1 MRATYHEH
9 RSRSGIRIAIAHLP
23 ESECTSL
30 SVNLPAGSRDDP
42 PGLAGLAHFV
52 EHMLFKGTARRDA
65 KAISIE
71 TENVGASLNA
81 HTSED
86 TTCYE
91 GRGDADTLALLA
103 DVLCDMVWNARL
115 DPADIR
121 LEREVIAEEIVMYE
135 ESPSDHIGD
144 LLSAALWPGHPLG
157 EPISGTLTSIG
168 RIDRDALYRHVS
180 NHHRRDDLVIAIAG
194 PHEAGEILSLL
205 DPLLPPPQAAIPFLP
220 FRGLPPGESVRIT
233 TRDTQ
238 QVQLALAYP
247 SFGRTDP
254 RRHALRLLA
263 MILGE
268 GASSRLF
275 LKLREERGL
284 CYHVS
289 ADASLLA
296 DTGALE
302 IHAGLDPENRDEALA
317 LIEAEIRDLA
327 DLGPDPDEL
336 ARAKRVAASQHR
348 ASLENTPNHAAWA
361 ADCLLHHGRIVDPG
375 QALSELVAVSGD
387 AVRAMARELLAQ
399 KRRARA
405 EIRPEA

>member
-1 MRATYHEH
+1 MRANYHEC
-9 RSRSGIRIAIAHLP
+9 RSQSGIRIAVAHLP
-23 ESECTSL
+23 ESECTSF
-30 SVNLPAGSRDDP
+30 SVNLPTGSRDDP

-65 KAISIE
+65 KAISID
-71 TENVGASLNA
+71 TENAGASLNA

-86 TTCYE
+86 ATCYE
-91 GRGDADTLALLA
+91 GRGDADTLELLA
-103 DVLCDMVWNARL
+103 DVLCDMTWNARL

-135 ESPSDHIGD
+135 ESPTDHIGD

-168 RIDRDALYRHVS
+168 RIDRDALYRHIS
-180 NHHRRDDLVIAIAG
+180 LHHRREDLVIAVAG
-194 PHEAGEILSLL
+194 PQSPGEVLALL
-205 DPLLPPPQAAIPFLP
+205 QPLLPHPVDAPPTQPFH
-220 FRGLPPGESVRIT
+220 GLPVGESVRIA

-247 SFGRTDP
+247 TFGRTDP

-275 LKLREERGL
+275 LKLREDRGL
-284 CYHVS
+284 CYHIS
-289 ADASLLA
+289 CDASLLA

-302 IHAGLDPENRDEALA
+302 IHAGLDPENRAEALA
-317 LIEAEIRDLA
+317 LIEAELRDLA
-327 DLGPDPDEL
+327 EHGPEKEEL
-336 ARAKRVAASQHR
+336 ARVKKMAASQHR
-348 ASLENTPNHAAWA
+348 ASMENTSSHAAWA
-361 ADCLLHHGRIVDPG
+361 ADCLLHHGRIIDPAK
-375 QALSELVAVSGD
+375 ALDEVVAVSAD
-387 AVRAMARELLAQ
+387 AVRSIARELLTQ

-405 EIRPEA
+405 EIRPAG